1 MNAQQKYHDRLRREH
16 TAARKV
22 AQNARLL
29 WICVRKDETV
39 PLNIDRL
46 ASGYFQDTTRCTSSP
61 ESDIRWLESL
71 ATELGLLIQ
80 EHASRPRD

>member
-16 TAARKV
+16 AAARKV

-29 WICVRKDETV
+29 WICASKHETV
-39 PLNIDRL
+39 PLNIARL
-46 ASGYFQDTTRCTSSP
+46 ATGYFQDTTRCTSSP

-71 ATELGLLIQ
+71 ATELATLIQ
-80 EHASRPRD
+80 EHASRLRD